1 MQLSYSGSNE
11 VTAPRPVVWQHLLD
25 PQFVAASA
33 PGVDSVEQVDDSH
46 FKVFLALGLGALKL
60 HFTLAV
66 ELFDVVSGQR
76 VTMRAQGNA
85 PGSGVEM
92 TTAITLD
99 EPVAGHTMMNWRS
112 DCEVS
117 GILAGVGGYLLE
129 GTARKLTEQFWLDFA
144 DRCTRA
150 QPVN

>member
-1 MQLSYSGSNE
+1 MRLSFSGSNE
-11 VTAPRPVVWQHLLD
+11 VRAPRPVVWDHLLD

-60 HFTLAV
+60 HFTLDV
-66 ELFDVVSGQR
+66 ELSDVVAPER
-76 VTMRAQGNA
+76 VTMRAEGKG

-99 EPVAGHTMMNWRS
+99 EPVAGSTTMNWQS
-112 DCEVS
+112 ECVVS
-117 GILAGVGGYLLE
+117 GILAGVGGHFLE

-144 DRCTRA
+144 TRCA
-150 QPVN
+150 APADA